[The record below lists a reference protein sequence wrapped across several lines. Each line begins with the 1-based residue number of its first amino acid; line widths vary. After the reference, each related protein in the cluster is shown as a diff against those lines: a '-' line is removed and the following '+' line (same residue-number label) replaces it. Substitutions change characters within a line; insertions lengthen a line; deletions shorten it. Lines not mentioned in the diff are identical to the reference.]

1 MDTTRLSFPEATG
14 LRRYDAELASCL
26 ADHSTLVYKGHR
38 EIVTTLTA
46 AGYDRVVIF
55 RDGGTNAYLA
65 RCGSTPEEGE
75 RRWVL
80 AWRGTEADYQD
91 IIADVTVF
99 KRTADYQRQ
108 WRVHGGFLTA
118 LQGVW
123 GSWWDPDLPDNAD
136 GAEVTR
142 VGAEGV
148 TEIIAREVGEQDRLV
163 VTGHSLGGALA
174 QLAAFYLH
182 RDLFGDGGQLAA
194 VYTFGSPR
202 VFGAE
207 QARHLERASPY
218 PHFRI
223 VNGAD
228 LVPRV
233 PPVVIG
239 FRHTGCNVYIE
250 RNGDIRKAPSWWR
263 VFKDVG
269 WRQAVLV
276 GLTLL
281 LVWGGLTGLEA
292 LGMVTLP
299 WYAKGI
305 VMAVLAIAAAQLLPK
320 LLRRKRPGNPGTAA
334 YRFGVGILRS
344 SGVRRCGRRAST
356 ASGVVAVGRVSNR

>member
-1 MDTTRLSFPEATG
+1 MDIQHLPFPDPAEFG
-14 LRRYDAELASCL
+14 DYDTDLASCM
-26 ADHSTLVYKGHR
+26 AAHSALVYKGHR
-38 EIVTTLTA
+38 EIATTLTA

-65 RCGSTPEEGE
+65 RCSPTPEERG

-91 IIADVTVF
+91 IIADVTF
-99 KRTADYQRQ
+99 LKRTSDYRNK

-123 GSWWDPDLPDNAD
+123 GSWWEPDLPDEAD
-136 GAEVTR
+136 GALVTR
-142 VGAEGV
+142 VGSEGV
-148 TEIIAREVGEQDRLV
+148 TEIIASEVDAQDRLV

-182 RDLFGDGGQLAA
+182 RDVFPDRDQLAA

-202 VFGAE
+202 VFGAD
-207 QARHLERASPY
+207 QAKHLESASPY

-233 PPVVIG
+233 PPMALN
-239 FRHTGCNVYIE
+239 FRHTGRNVYIE
-250 RNGDIRKAPSWWR
+250 RSGGIRKDPSWWC

-276 GLTLL
+276 VLTLL
-281 LVWGGLTGLEA
+281 LVWGGFAWLESA
-292 LGMVTLP
+292 DLMASSWPLRG
-299 WYAKGI
+299 A
-305 VMAVLAIAAAQLLPK
+305 VMAVLAGGAVLLLPK
-320 LLRRKRPGNPGTAA
+320 LLRLLPGTARWRLVSDHFMEA
-334 YRFGVGILRS
+334 YATGVKQGRS
-344 SGVRRCGRRAST
+344 
-356 ASGVVAVGRVSNR
+356 

>member
-1 MDTTRLSFPEATG
+1 MDTTRLPFPEATDH
-14 LRRYDAELASCL
+14 RRYDAELASCL

-38 EIVTTLTA
+38 EIATTLTA

-65 RCGSTPEEGE
+65 RFGSTPEEGG

-91 IIADVTVF
+91 IIADINFT
-99 KRTADYQRQ
+99 KRTSDYRNK

-118 LQGVW
+118 MQAVW
-123 GSWWDPDLPDNAD
+123 GSWWDPELPDE
-136 GAEVTR
+136 AEDARVTR
-142 VGAEGV
+142 VGSEGV
-148 TEIIAREVGEQDRLV
+148 TEIIAREIGEQDRLV

-182 RDLFGDGGQLAA
+182 RDLFGDSGQVAA

-202 VFGAE
+202 VFGIE
-207 QARHLERASPY
+207 QARHLEGASPY
-218 PHFRI
+218 PHFRV

-233 PPVVIG
+233 PPVALG
-239 FRHTGCNVYIE
+239 FRHTGRNVYIE
-250 RNGDIRKAPSWWR
+250 RNGDVRKDPSWWR

-281 LVWGGLTGLEA
+281 LVWGGLTGLES

-305 VMAVLAIAAAQLLPK
+305 VMAVLAIAAVQLLPK
-320 LLRRKRPGNPGTAA
+320 LLRLFPGKIRARWRLVSDHFMEA
-334 YRFGVGILRS
+334 YAR
-344 SGVRRCGRRAST
+344 GVRE
-356 ASGVVAVGRVSNR
+356 GRVIG

>member
-1 MDTTRLSFPEATG
+1 MNYMDTTRLSFPEATG

-55 RDGGTNAYLA
+55 RDGGTNAYLE
-65 RCGSTPEEGE
+65 RCGSTPGEGG

-91 IIADVTVF
+91 
-99 KRTADYQRQ
+99 
-108 WRVHGGFLTA
+108 
-118 LQGVW
+118 
-123 GSWWDPDLPDNAD
+123 
-136 GAEVTR
+136 
-142 VGAEGV
+142 
-148 TEIIAREVGEQDRLV
+148 IIAREVGEQDRLV

-320 LLRRKRPGNPGTAA
+320 PLRLFPGKTRARWRLVSDHFMEA
-334 YRFGVGILRS
+334 YAR
-344 SGVRRCGRRAST
+344 GVRE
-356 ASGVVAVGRVSNR
+356 GRVIG

>member
-1 MDTTRLSFPEATG
+1 MSLWRIDVRFRLIA
-14 LRRYDAELASCL
+14 Y
-26 ADHSTLVYKGHR
+26 R
-38 EIVTTLTA
+38 EIATTFTA
-46 AGYDRVVIF
+46 AGYEQVVIF

-65 RCGSTPEEGE
+65 RCGSTPGEGG

-91 IIADVTVF
+91 IIA
-99 KRTADYQRQ
+99 
-108 WRVHGGFLTA
+108 
-118 LQGVW
+118 
-123 GSWWDPDLPDNAD
+123 
-136 GAEVTR
+136 
-142 VGAEGV
+142 
-148 TEIIAREVGEQDRLV
+148 REVGEQDRLV
-163 VTGHSLGGALA
+163 GTGHSLGGALA
-174 QLAAFYLH
+174 QLAAFYLY
-182 RDLFGDGGQLAA
+182 RDLFGDSGQLAA

-202 VFGAE
+202 VFGTE

-218 PHFRI
+218 PHFRV

-233 PPVVIG
+233 PPVARG
-239 FRHTGCNVYIE
+239 FRHTGRNVYIE
-250 RNGDIRKAPSWWR
+250 RNGDIRKDPSWWS

-305 VMAVLAIAAAQLLPK
+305 VMAVLAIAAVQLLPK
-320 LLRRKRPGNPGTAA
+320 LLRLFPGKTRARWRLVSDHFMEA
-334 YRFGVGILRS
+334 YAR
-344 SGVRRCGRRAST
+344 GVRE
-356 ASGVVAVGRVSNR
+356 GRVIG

>member
-55 RDGGTNAYLA
+55 RDGGTNAYLE
-65 RCGSTPEEGE
+65 RCGSTPGEGG

-91 IIADVTVF
+91 
-99 KRTADYQRQ
+99 
-108 WRVHGGFLTA
+108 
-118 LQGVW
+118 
-123 GSWWDPDLPDNAD
+123 
-136 GAEVTR
+136 
-142 VGAEGV
+142 
-148 TEIIAREVGEQDRLV
+148 IIAREVGEQDRLV

-320 LLRRKRPGNPGTAA
+320 PLRLFPGKTRARWRLVSDHFMEA
-334 YRFGVGILRS
+334 YAR
-344 SGVRRCGRRAST
+344 GVRE
-356 ASGVVAVGRVSNR
+356 GRVIG